1 MASIA
6 ATGRIYQVLGGKKVL
21 REPARHYGALI
32 DRVHAGLPYGALES
46 VADRFEISR
55 ADLVRILHVPLRT
68 LARRKRE
75 RILRADESDRLLRL
89 GRIAAMAEE
98 VLGAR
103 EKAAAWL
110 NHPNEALGG
119 LRPLDRLDTDMGARQ
134 VEQILGRIAHGV
146 YS

>member
-1 MASIA
+1 MAS
-6 ATGRIYQVLGGKKVL
+6 TGGIYKALGGKKVL
-21 REPARHYGALI
+21 KKPASHYGTLI
-32 DRVHAGLPYGALES
+32 EHVRSGLPYAALEA
-46 VADRFEISR
+46 VVERFEIPR
-55 ADLVRILHVPLRT
+55 DDVLRILHVPLRT

-75 RILRADESDRLLRL
+75 RVFRPDESDRLLRL

-98 VLGAR
+98 VLGTR

-110 NHPNEALGG
+110 QDPNRALGG
-119 LRPLDRLDTDMGARQ
+119 PRPLDRLDTDLGARQ

>member
-1 MASIA
+1 MASTA
-6 ATGRIYQVLGGKKVL
+6 RIYKALGGKKVL
-21 REPARHYGALI
+21 KEPARHYGTLI
-32 DRVHAGLPYGALES
+32 EHVRSGLPYAALEA
-46 VADRFEISR
+46 VAERFEIPR
-55 ADLVRILHVPLRT
+55 DDVLRILHVPGRT

-75 RILRADESDRLLRL
+75 RVFRPDESDRLLRL

-98 VLGAR
+98 VLGTR

-110 NHPNEALGG
+110 QDPNRALGG
-119 LRPLDRLDTDMGARQ
+119 PRPLDRLDTDLGVRQ